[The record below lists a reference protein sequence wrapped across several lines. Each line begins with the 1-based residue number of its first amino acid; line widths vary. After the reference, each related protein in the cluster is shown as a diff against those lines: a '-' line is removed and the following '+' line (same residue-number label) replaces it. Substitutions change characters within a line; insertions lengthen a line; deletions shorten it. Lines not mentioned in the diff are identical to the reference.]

1 MQSAVG
7 PCPGRLL
14 LVFCGNTRLCSLVIG
29 TPSNCAFSL
38 LARCLSYYIPACLS
52 ACLLGPGCELAGEL
66 ASTVERL
73 KLERRQLLQHLQDA
87 NTQICD
93 LHQEL
98 GPAVLKG
105 CCASSS
111 PSRAG
116 RRATSAARAAAAC
129 GKESEALAAAAATA
143 DLGRADGG
151 WWLGG

>member
-1 MQSAVG
+1 M
-7 PCPGRLL
+7 
-14 LVFCGNTRLCSLVIG
+14 
-29 TPSNCAFSL
+29 
-38 LARCLSYYIPACLS
+38 
-52 ACLLGPGCELAGEL
+52 
-66 ASTVERL
+66 ERL